1 MKKKYL
7 IVAAFCSMT
16 WTNVQAQ
23 IISEDF
29 ESYSVG
35 DYMGVESADWTT
47 WSGAVGGAEDVQ
59 ITDLEAASGSNAIY
73 FQTTVES
80 GGPQDVVVPF
90 GDLFNLGQMHFEAK
104 FYVEDN
110 KGAYFNFQGTE
121 TVGEVWSMNCQMVND
136 GQFLVDAGGSP
147 LIETTYPSET
157 WFTIEVDVNFNT
169 NTWEVSLDGVSQGT
183 FAATNNAAASLNL
196 YPVNSAAGGNNQAGY
211 YVDDLAVDYTPYDLP
226 DVNAGVILIGN
237 TSGLAGTGISPSGTI
252 RNLGVNAISSFDLEM
267 TYNGETIVE
276 NVTGV
281 SIASL
286 ETFVVQFTDEL
297 SLIAGEN
304 DIVATVSNVNGAG
317 ADGDPADDE
326 KSITL
331 DPVVPADGKVVIG
344 EEGTGTWCGWCPRGA
359 VYLDFM
365 ADTYPEH
372 FVGIAVHNGD
382 PMTVDVYDEGI
393 GGLISGYPSLLV
405 DRGDDI
411 NPAAVEADFLE
422 RVILAP
428 KAVLTIGTDYAD
440 GATEMSVSV
449 TADFNEPIAG
459 DYRLALVVIEDGV
472 TGTGSGW
479 SQANSYSGGG
489 AGEMGGYEDLPNPV
503 PAEDMVYDHVA
514 RAILPGFSGLAA
526 SFPAT
531 VDAGEAH
538 TQGFSVTIDPDWD
551 LDEVHLVGI
560 LIAPDGTID
569 NAGYA
574 SIADAVNNGYVS
586 LDETRLS
593 SSSIN
598 LYPNPAADM
607 TRIDLGVI
615 DNESVSIKIFDLN
628 GKLVTSRTFDNL
640 SGYYILP
647 MELSN
652 LEKGLYSVQVQV
664 GSELS
669 TKKLIVQ

>member
-1 MKKKYL
+1 
-7 IVAAFCSMT
+7 
-16 WTNVQAQ
+16 
-23 IISEDF
+23 
-29 ESYSVG
+29 
-35 DYMGVESADWTT
+35 
-47 WSGAVGGAEDVQ
+47 
-59 ITDLEAASGSNAIY
+59 
-73 FQTTVES
+73 
-80 GGPQDVVVPF
+80 
-90 GDLFNLGQMHFEAK
+90 
-104 FYVEDN
+104 
-110 KGAYFNFQGTE
+110 
-121 TVGEVWSMNCQMVND
+121 
-136 GQFLVDAGGSP
+136 
-147 LIETTYPSET
+147 
-157 WFTIEVDVNFNT
+157 
-169 NTWEVSLDGVSQGT
+169 
-183 FAATNNAAASLNL
+183 
-196 YPVNSAAGGNNQAGY
+196 
-211 YVDDLAVDYTPYDLP
+211 
-226 DVNAGVILIGN
+226 
-237 TSGLAGTGISPSGTI
+237 
-252 RNLGVNAISSFDLEM
+252 M

-514 RAILPGFSGLAA
+514 RAILPGFGGLAA

-531 VDAGEAH
+531 VDAGEVH